1 MRVLT
6 RWQSSCRSR
15 LQSLQ
20 SQAEEEATSRFPGAV
35 ADILLFFG
43 SSGLDSSFSAGVPSS
58 LSPWAS
64 FKGAHSMASV
74 REQVRV
80 EAEAGSEARVWKLIR
95 RQHSPLGL
103 LSACYTK
110 LLGLCLT

>member
-6 RWQSSCRSR
+6 KRQSSCQSR

-20 SQAEEEATSRFPGAV
+20 GQAEEEATSRFPGAV

-43 SSGLDSSFSAGVPSS
+43 SSGLDSSFSVGVPSS

-64 FKGAHSMASV
+64 FKGAHSMAAM

-80 EAEAGSEARVWKLIR
+80 EAEAGSKTRVWELIR
-95 RQHSPLGL
+95 RQHFTTWPTQCL
-103 LSACYTK
+103 LVLSC
-110 LLGLCLT
+110 